1 MRRAVRFLAATALV
15 VLAGCQAAEVV
26 YEADAQVSP
35 DTGVPNQY
43 RVKMRIMKIIPD
55 AEPEIIWQP
64 EFLTLKDHQAKFTL
78 DRDGHQVKCTALVS
92 DEKDGVIATIFVS
105 VKERG
110 KSAKSGRQTVKVA
123 NNPPPEEGI
132 GPAEAEEEAKI

>member
-1 MRRAVRFLAATALV
+1 MRRAVQLIAATALV
-15 VLAGCQAAEVV
+15 VLAGCRTAEVL

-35 DTGVPNQY
+35 YAGVPNQY
-43 RVKMRIMKIIPD
+43 IVKVRIMKIVPD
-55 AEPEIIWQP
+55 VEPELIWQP

-78 DRDGHQVKCTALVS
+78 DHDGHKVTCTALVS
-92 DEKDGVIATIFVS
+92 NEKDGVMATIFVS

-123 NNPPPEEGI
+123 NNPPP
-132 GPAEAEEEAKI
+132 AEAEEIKKP

>member
-1 MRRAVRFLAATALV
+1 MRRVAQLMAATALV
-15 VLAGCQAAEVV
+15 ALAGCRTAEVAYDV
-26 YEADAQVSP
+26 DAIVFP

-43 RVKMRIMKIIPD
+43 IVKVRIMKIVPD
-55 AEPEIIWQP
+55 VEPEIIWQP
-64 EFLTLKDHQAKFTL
+64 EFLTLKDHLASFSL

-92 DEKDGVIATIFVS
+92 DEKDGVMATIFVS

-123 NNPPPEEGI
+123 NHPPPG
-132 GPAEAEEEAKI
+132 EAEEDTKI